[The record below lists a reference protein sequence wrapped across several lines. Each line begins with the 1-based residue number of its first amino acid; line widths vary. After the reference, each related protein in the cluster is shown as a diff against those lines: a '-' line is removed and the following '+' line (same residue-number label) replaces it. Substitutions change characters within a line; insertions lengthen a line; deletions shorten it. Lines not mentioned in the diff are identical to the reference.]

1 LFSAIVITSIVRSLD
16 ELEPDYQQQTAL
28 LLYQLLNGGPNAT
41 LATISDPTI
50 PRTPAR
56 LAVVV
61 NCLWCTSLVISVG
74 AGSYAMSLKW
84 WLSEYNSGANPVGG
98 LLRAC
103 QRHMRFRAFERLN
116 VHTLI
121 AFLPTLLLRAIDLY
135 FAGGVI
141 YFWQINRMVAIV
153 CLIIGG
159 IPITAYFLF
168 IVFPAVTNLP
178 FSQYPTLV
186 SHRPSDPSIIR
197 RASIS
202 AVGAFVRLCCLI
214 SHRVTDVFLFP
225 GIQSISGT
233 GTLQHWYAEPKK
245 ISPEEDEHMH
255 LRRSTTLHD
264 SPEEDERV
272 PLRRATT
279 LHNSLDDIDTSRK
292 AQEDAIMWLSQVPL
306 NPSESKAL
314 VSNLALIPP
323 SRLCERF
330 QKSIVGL
337 ANLVLETSLREETG
351 KGQTDTAIDC
361 VLVLGDIK
369 FQSVVDRNSDR
380 DHDVGGI
387 TVAPFVAWAAQQL
400 TSNAF
405 QPDFDTSHSEGI
417 RERLL
422 AAAAWLSP
430 ICGVQDVWNG
440 EKLEIQ
446 DRSQFI
452 KGIRTTLKRH
462 VRNDKLLHND
472 VLIDLIHGMHACI
485 PRGNYGSESSIVPF
499 LSLFCED
506 SESSWSEDMAV
517 LRALIMYA
525 LDLLLPRGRRRPL
538 VDRKIAFN
546 DLASELVG
554 ALKANTDHSDVVAFG
569 FWLARRTP
577 KAFRSRRT
585 ALTDIADIWFRTNE
599 TAPKDN
605 PSEPSSPRATDAF
618 IAVAQHHVVA
628 HGRFPRLMDY
638 TALKLLSAALEHGYN
653 QSMSIYTMAMI
664 LNLGTSNQVVT
675 ATTGIEVGSITRALF
690 SDRGDLESGGAG
702 EAAID
707 TRIYSTLVLLK
718 LSPTVELDVEK
729 VKGLIVQMEE
739 AIELD
744 AEKAKGL
751 VVQTQA
757 IGDSSARDIEAA
769 RSSEADGSVDIDQE
783 RWKAIYLSALLFKF
797 LPDDE
802 RETYVEGLWTKV
814 KALLR
819 SGGLS
824 LVDDYRSC
832 LKPLGVDVSEL
843 GTLAIDQ
850 QVEMRAVFQAWI
862 SGFPLLQLEGEAN
875 NPQPRRKRIRSSFFN
890 PRRWFR

>member
-1 LFSAIVITSIVRSLD
+1 LFSAVVITSIVRSLD
-16 ELEPDYQQQTAL
+16 ELEPDYQQQTAIL
-28 LLYQLLNGGPNAT
+28 IYRFLKEGANLNTTT
-41 LATISDPTI
+41 LPDPTI
-50 PRTPAR
+50 PRAPDR
-56 LAVVV
+56 FAVVV

-74 AGSYAMSLKW
+74 AASYAMSLKW

-103 QRHMRFRAFERLN
+103 QRHMRFRAFEQLN
-116 VHTLI
+116 VHTLV

-135 FAGGVI
+135 FAGGAI
-141 YFWQINRMVAIV
+141 YFWQINRVVAIV

-168 IVFPAVTNLP
+168 IVFPAVTYLP
-178 FSQYPTLV
+178 FSHYPTFI

-197 RASIS
+197 RASTS

-233 GTLQHWYAEPKK
+233 GTFRRLHPEPKK
-245 ISPEEDEHMH
+245 ISPEDDEHTH
-255 LRRSTTLHD
+255 LQRSATLHD

-272 PLRRATT
+272 PPQWATT
-279 LHNSLDDIDTSRK
+279 FHNSLDDIDTSQK
-292 AQEDAIMWLSQVPL
+292 AREDAIMWLSQMPL

-314 VSNLALIPP
+314 VSGLALIPP
-323 SRLCERF
+323 SRLCGRF
-330 QKSIVGL
+330 QRSAIEL
-337 ANLVLETSLREETG
+337 ANSVLETSLREEPG

-430 ICGVQDVWNG
+430 IGRVQDVWNG

-452 KGIRTTLKRH
+452 EGIRTTLKRH
-462 VRNDKLLHND
+462 VRNDKALHND
-472 VLIDLIHGMHACI
+472 VFIDLIHGMHACI
-485 PRGNYGSESSIVPF
+485 PRGNYGSKSSIVPF

-506 SESSWSEDMAV
+506 SDSLWSEDV
-517 LRALIMYA
+517 LRALMMYA
-525 LDLLLPRGRRRPL
+525 LDLLLPHGGRGPL

-546 DLASELVG
+546 DLVSELVG
-554 ALKANTDHSDVVAFG
+554 ALKANTAHSDVVAFG
-569 FWLARRTP
+569 FWLAHHIP
-577 KAFRSRRT
+577 YAFRSRRT
-585 ALTDIADIWFRTNE
+585 ALKDIADIWLRTNE
-599 TAPKDN
+599 TAPRDN

-618 IAVAQHHVVA
+618 IAVAQHHVAA
-628 HGRFPRLMDY
+628 HRKLPGLMDY
-638 TALKLLSAALEHGYN
+638 TALKLLSTALEHGYN
-653 QSMSIYTMAMI
+653 RQMSIYTMAMI
-664 LNLGTSNQVVT
+664 LNLSTSTQVATV
-675 ATTGIEVGSITRALF
+675 TTGIEVGSITQALF
-690 SDRGDLESGGAG
+690 SDRDDLESGGAG
-702 EAAID
+702 EAVID
-707 TRIYSTLVLLK
+707 TRIYSALVLLK

-769 RSSEADGSVDIDQE
+769 RSSEADGGVDIDRE

-802 RETYVEGLWTKV
+802 RGTYVEGLWTRV

-824 LVDDYRSC
+824 FVDDYRLC

-850 QVEMRAVFQAWI
+850 QVEMRTVFQEWI
-862 SGFPLLQLEGEAN
+862 SGFPLLQLEGEASEQ
-875 NPQPRRKRIRSSFFN
+875 QPRRKRIRSSFFN